1 MKLLRATA
9 LYLCAIAL
17 HAGAQEPKPASEAKA
32 DWFTLHR
39 AGIAAFDS
47 DRHAEALANFETSLP
62 LAQTREQNAIT
73 LVEIGY
79 CLGELR
85 RDAEAVEQLEKALT
99 AWRSIDATGSWAAET
114 AARLANEQRRVSQ
127 YVQAE
132 RTLRLALGAKPR
144 DDASAAAL
152 LNVLGNLITD
162 QARYAE
168 ARQAFETAL
177 RLSPGQS
184 RNRLFALIGLGDVER
199 LTRQWQPAVTHL
211 NEALA
216 VSRSVENGGWE
227 PVALRGLGV
236 TYSEMGDTARAEPL
250 LRRALARFEATPA
263 LSTQYAETLVA
274 LGTVYAQD
282 RKPALAEEAF
292 NRALKTSQ
300 GIAADD
306 SVTAQTLQLLAALLV
321 RENRFPEAVEYAKRA
336 FQIAQATLGEVGPSV
351 ASALGGI
358 AFVEAKSGDFHD
370 AEKHFGEALRML
382 REIGLDNSDVS
393 CLLMT
398 QYASVLRKLH
408 KRAEAKDLEA
418 QAKAFRS
425 ATPAPR

>member
-1 MKLLRATA
+1 
-9 LYLCAIAL
+9 L
-17 HAGAQEPKPASEAKA
+17 H
-32 DWFTLHR
+32 
-39 AGIAAFDS
+39 
-47 DRHAEALANFETSLP
+47 EAL
-62 LAQTREQNAIT
+62 T
-73 LVEIGY
+73 L
-79 CLGELR
+79 
-85 RDAEAVEQLEKALT
+85 
-99 AWRSIDATGSWAAET
+99 
-114 AARLANEQRRVSQ
+114 
-127 YVQAE
+127 
-132 RTLRLALGAKPR
+132 
-144 DDASAAAL
+144 
-152 LNVLGNLITD
+152 
-162 QARYAE
+162 
-168 ARQAFETAL
+168 
-177 RLSPGQS
+177 S
-184 RNRLFALIGLGDVER
+184 RNLGREDGEAMALQGLGF
-199 LTRQWQPAVTHL
+199 
-211 NEALA
+211 
-216 VSRSVENGGWE
+216 
-227 PVALRGLGV
+227 

-250 LRRALARFEATPA
+250 LRRALIQFKVIAGGFTHYAAT
-263 LSTQYAETLVA
+263 LIC

-282 RKPALAEEAF
+282 RKPALAEDAF
-292 NRALKTSQ
+292 NKALKTNE

-306 SVTAQTLQLLAALLV
+306 IVTAQTLQCLALLLAQ
-321 RENRFPEAVEYAKRA
+321 ENRFPEAAEYAKRA